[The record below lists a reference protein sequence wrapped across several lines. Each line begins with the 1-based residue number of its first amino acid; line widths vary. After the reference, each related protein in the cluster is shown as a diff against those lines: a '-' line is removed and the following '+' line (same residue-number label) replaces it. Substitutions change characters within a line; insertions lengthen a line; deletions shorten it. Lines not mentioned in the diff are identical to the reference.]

1 MPSDDFDGRT
11 AVVTGATGTIG
22 SAVVHKL
29 VQSGFRVAL
38 IARKRRRIERM
49 QAHLPQGARTLS
61 CPADVTSAYEIIEV
75 RDRILDSYGPP
86 DLLVCAAGVRRA
98 APFEEAIP
106 ADWRLMMSTNLA
118 GTLQTVQIFAPD
130 ILRAGERGE
139 RADIV
144 LIGTGTASERQHAY
158 SVFSSLGASV
168 GQFAKHLRAEY
179 GPRGVRVH
187 HLPTMFTAG
196 SFFAKSNFRA
206 HRSTSDHHDFIGEM
220 PADAETI
227 SGERVAD
234 ELEFMVS
241 LPSHVNLASATIQP
255 VGNR

>member
-1 MPSDDFDGRT
+1 MPETDSPGRT

-29 VQSGFRVAL
+29 VESGVRVAL

-49 QAHLPQGARTLS
+49 QTHLPQGARTLS
-61 CPADVTSAYEIIEV
+61 CPADVTSAYEIIEA
-75 RDRILDSYGPP
+75 RERILDSYGPP

-98 APFEEAIP
+98 APFEEVIP

-118 GTLQTVQIFAPD
+118 GTLHTVQIFAPD

-144 LIGTGTASERQHAY
+144 LIGTGTAYERQHAY

-187 HLPTMFTAG
+187 HLPAMFTAG
-196 SFFAKSNFRA
+196 SFFATSNFGANRA
-206 HRSTSDHHDFIGEM
+206 TSIHHDVIREM
-220 PADAETI
+220 PEDVETI

-241 LPSHVNLASATIQP
+241 LPAHVNLASATIQP